1 MYNFNRYI
9 QNLMSAMLCFEQLK
23 IKEADAALKARSKS
37 KKDTHT
43 RWAVA
48 MAERQDACMLELMS
62 YFDHRIKFEFESSP
76 ELIGKSHT
84 RFEKGPCNVGWSKAS
99 NVRKLKRIIILDS
112 PDYCETSQVIIEFF
126 IDSNRD
132 AIDGTDVRYY
142 HGLTDISVFA
152 KYFKDFDFLKYA
164 ELPEGIN
171 TPELVSAYLAGIN
184 HHASLAIGDP
194 EDPLSEALCAAC

>member
-1 MYNFNRYI
+1 MYNFNLYV

-23 IKEADAALKARSKS
+23 IKEADAALKARSR
-37 KKDTHT
+37 KDNHI

-48 MAERQDACMLELMS
+48 MAERQEACILELMS

-76 ELIGKSHT
+76 ELNGKSHT
-84 RFEKGPCNVGWSKAS
+84 RFEKGPCTSGWSKAS
-99 NVRKLKRIIILDS
+99 DVHKLKRIVILDG
-112 PDYCETSQVIIEFF
+112 PDYYETSQVIMEFF

-132 AIDGTDVRYY
+132 AIDRTDVHYY

-152 KYFKDFDFLKYA
+152 AYFKDFDFLKYA
-164 ELPEGIN
+164 DLPEGIN
-171 TPELVSAYLAGIN
+171 TPELVSAYLAGVN

-194 EDPLSEALCAAC
+194 EDPLSEALYAAC